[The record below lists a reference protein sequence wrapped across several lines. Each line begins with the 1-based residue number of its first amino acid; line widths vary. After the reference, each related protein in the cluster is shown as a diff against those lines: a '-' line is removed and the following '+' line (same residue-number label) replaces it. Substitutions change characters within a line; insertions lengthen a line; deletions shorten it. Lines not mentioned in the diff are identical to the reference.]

1 MSQEELFYRIFILS
15 ILDKKRD
22 TTGSYLR
29 EVCYFCFSFL
39 GISKLLEAMETE
51 GLIGHEGRYENSDT
65 FEKIF
70 ITEKGKEFLIK
81 NHSKATY
88 TEDMIIQGREEL
100 INDFLCLPVVIR
112 ISNIPQEIASKLI
125 ATIEAIE
132 TEKLPKWLEERLKSL
147 TEEEIWGNDYLQT
160 YDIFIHRIKNKNWR
174 FRHFKKEERCLELHF
189 SCKNSSSFF
198 DVITVAFLL
207 GIDCYT
213 QMEIDDPIFGVYSPK

>member
-1 MSQEELFYRIFILS
+1 M
-15 ILDKKRD
+15 
-22 TTGSYLR
+22 G
-29 EVCYFCFSFL
+29 
-39 GISKLLEAMETE
+39 TE
-51 GLIGHEGRYENSDT
+51 GLIGHEGMYDNSDT

-160 YDIFIHRIKNKNWR
+160 YDIFIYRIKNKNWR

-189 SCKNSSSFF
+189 SVKNSSSFF